1 MAQTTKLF
9 LVLAIGMLF
18 PLRPKAQQSF
28 SLSEAI
34 NYAKANNQSLKAA
47 ALNKLDADASVKE
60 FRSIG
65 MPKVSAGANYQ
76 YFFAIPAQ
84 PLPDFITPSIYEVL
98 FSEDVIP
105 RRDLGPPDVFK
116 FAFNR
121 PHLLAG
127 TVDFSMLA
135 FDGSYIYGLKAAKLY
150 RELVANEFKVSET
163 DVAFAIT
170 KAYMASLIARENK
183 SMLEKN
189 IQNLQKTL
197 AETKELYKSGFVE
210 SIDVDR
216 LELSYENLTA
226 EKANIENVI
235 SLSDNLLK
243 FQMGIPVNQSI
254 ILTDRLEDILSQ
266 SDVSAVEGTGS
277 FQINDRPEYQVILSG
292 EKLNDIDIQRLKA
305 GRLPTV
311 RLFGNVQQ
319 ALQRE
324 NLFSSQEVGFIF
336 SSFAGIGLNI
346 PIFDGGDRS
355 AKIQRAKIRQD
366 QTEIRK
372 REFEKLANMEVLNAY
387 NTLKNANNTLA
398 TRAKARQ
405 VSEQIFQKS
414 EIKFREGV
422 GSSVELSQAEL
433 AYFQAQTAYINALYD
448 VVIAKVDLDK
458 ALGKIK

>member
-1 MAQTTKLF
+1 MAQSIKLF
-9 LVLAIGMLF
+9 LVFTIIMIFLQG
-18 PLRPKAQQSF
+18 PKAQQSF

-34 NYAKANNQSLKAA
+34 EYAKTNNQSLRSA
-47 ALNKLDADASVKE
+47 ALNKLDADLSVKE

-65 MPKVSAGANYQ
+65 MPKLNLGANYQ

-84 PLPDFITPSIYEVL
+84 PIPDFITPSVYEVL
-98 FSEDVIP
+98 FSENVIP

-116 FAFNR
+116 FTFNR
-121 PHLLAG
+121 PNLLAG
-127 TVDFSMLA
+127 TIDFSMLA

-170 KAYMASLIARENK
+170 KAYLASLIARENK

-189 IQNLQKTL
+189 IQNLQGNL
-197 AETKELYKSGFVE
+197 AEIKELYKNGFVE
-210 SIDVDR
+210 SVDVDR

-235 SLSDNLLK
+235 SISDNLLK
-243 FQMGIPVNQSI
+243 FQMGIPIDQSI
-254 ILTDRLEDILSQ
+254 ILTDRLEDILNE
-266 SDVSAVEGTGS
+266 SAISSIEGIGS
-277 FQINDRPEYQVILSG
+277 FQISDRPEYQVILSG
-292 EKLNDIDIQRLKA
+292 EKLNEIDIQRFKA
-305 GRLPTV
+305 SRLPAV

-324 NLFSSQEVGFIF
+324 NLFNSQEVGFIF
-336 SSFAGIGLNI
+336 SSFVGIGLTF
-346 PIFDGGDRS
+346 PIYDGGDRS
-355 AKIQRAKIRQD
+355 AKIQRAKIRKD

-372 REFEKLANMEVLNAY
+372 NEFENLANMEVLNAY
-387 NTLKNANNTLA
+387 NTLKNANNTLV

-405 VSEQIFQKS
+405 VSEDIFRKS
-414 EIKFREGV
+414 EIKFKEGV
-422 GSSVELSQAEL
+422 GSSLELSQAEL
-433 AYFQAQTAYINALYD
+433 AYYQAQTAYINALYD